1 MSRTISE
8 GFLRFHFDE
17 SWIVIKYDDHKDYRE
32 RIGRLP
38 DTKAVDFA
46 AIHDVV
52 FLFFIEVK
60 DFRGYRI
67 QNRHRILDGE
77 LAVEVAQKV
86 RDSVA
91 GIVAAHH
98 RGSTKVWDEFI
109 ACLTSSEN
117 PVRVLLWLEDDLP
130 PGPRGRRPNQASV
143 LIDRLKQH
151 LRWLTTRVMVAGL
164 TVGAAP
170 EGMTVS
176 SLPGAGLS
184 T

>member
-1 MSRTISE
+1 MTRTIKE

-38 DTKAVDFA
+38 DIKAVDFA

-91 GIVAAHH
+91 GIVNC
-98 RGSTKVWDEFI
+98 S
-109 ACLTSSEN
+109 CTSS
-117 PVRVLLWLEDDLP
+117 WKHQSM
-130 PGPRGRRPNQASV
+130 GSV
-143 LIDRLKQH
+143 YRLSNK
-151 LRWLTTRVMVAGL
+151 LGESRTC
-164 TVGAAP
+164 
-170 EGMTVS
+170 S
-176 SLPGAGLS
+176 SLARG
-184 T
+184 